1 MSSSLSRVTVLK
13 TYRNIYRILRTTRE
27 LTGSTESLKYF
38 QTQFRENKTNTE
50 MYRKTQLYEQY
61 ITSLKEYSDLIQMYK
76 VGKYEP
82 TLHDLLKNS
91 AAMAGV
97 SLTPKDNN

>member
-1 MSSSLSRVTVLK
+1 MSSLSRDAVLK

-38 QTQFRENKTNTE
+38 QKQFREIKTNPE
-50 MYRKTQLYEQY
+50 MYRKAQLYEQY
-61 ITSLKEYSDLIQMYK
+61 ITSLKEYSELIQMYK

-97 SLTPKDNN
+97 SLTPKDQ